1 MPPSSPH
8 IVSQLRQLIYYH
20 LDCNLPRNALA
31 FSERLRGHEPKSSE
45 AAYLEGLCHIRLGQL
60 SAAYHSTKIHGTR
73 GTHLG
78 CSYIFAQACLGL
90 ERYMEGITAT
100 EKSKAYWLGK
110 SNWSGSRRRHI
121 CSKWLINGVVDK
133 HTETRRQQSPDAAA
147 VYCLQGKLWHGH
159 GDVVRAIDMYA
170 ESLKLNPFMWD
181 AFLGLCELGMFSLI
195 LGCTY

>member
-1 MPPSSPH
+1 MSPSTPH

-31 FSERLRGHEPKSSE
+31 FSERLRGYEPKSSE
-45 AAYLEGLCHIRLGQL
+45 AAYLEGLCHLRLGQ
-60 SAAYHSTKIHGTR
+60 STAAYHSTKIHGTR

-78 CSYIFAQACLGL
+78 CSYVFAQACLGL

-100 EKSKAYWLGK
+100 EKSKAHWSGK
-110 SNWSGSRRRHI
+110 SNWSESVLLKHRRYLADKR
-121 CSKWLINGVVDK
+121 GVDK

-159 GDVVRAIDMYA
+159 GDINRAIETYA

-181 AFLGLCELGMFSLI
+181 AFLGLCELGMFL
-195 LGCTY
+195 